1 MWRHSE
7 ATAIV
12 GTILSTRC
20 THPSVLAMREAVL
33 AMREAASLAGIATIG
48 DFE

>member
-1 MWRHSE
+1 
-7 ATAIV
+7 
-12 GTILSTRC
+12 
-20 THPSVLAMREAVL
+20 MREAVL